1 MELKFQG
8 DKMDRRK
15 RANRNRII
23 RNNKKTKMITTI
35 VAMILLLIL
44 IIFGANSEVLNK
56 ISPKNAF

>member
-23 RNNKKTKMITTI
+23 RNDFTI
-35 VAMILLLIL
+35 NINNIWSK
-44 IIFGANSEVLNK
+44 FRSFK
-56 ISPKNAF
+56 